1 MSDSAK
7 VIRLEPESQRQVRA
21 RLARLP
27 AVIHGLN
34 DVGQKFL
41 ASALEAY
48 FDAADDA
55 LFDLADKAQS
65 NNEQNA
71 FFDSMREVRVQRKSV
86 ERRFFEMI
94 DDAFSRLAG
103 DDVRVPAKPNGEL
116 SAEALSLVQ
125 NEDLEQLVALEST
138 VSRAMREYSAVLSGV
153 AEALSRILP
162 VEINEQKVPLSPAV
176 ICAAIMAQ
184 IKRLDI
190 DIKAKLVLFKLFDR
204 LVVSRQSEL
213 NQQMLECLEE
223 SGIRVTLGRRVVA
236 ETAAPEVPDLAAPR
250 AEDIVSVEDLGPAEG
265 MVSTENAVSAPEM
278 ASLVSAAG
286 SGMQNRT
293 ELLKLLSFVQRLPI
307 TGDSANGL
315 DFERVLAS
323 VLNRRGESV
332 DFGRL
337 EKETM
342 GLVQMLFRFILRE
355 QDLAEPFRELIGRMQ
370 IPVLKMA
377 LLDQQFLVEKRH
389 PARRLLNELVAVAA
403 EWQKGDTLVGD
414 EPLLKFM
421 RSTIDRI
428 QSQFDSN
435 PDVFKDALA
444 DFTSFVDKEKR
455 RAAVLERRTIDAED
469 GKGRAEQARKT
480 VAREIQLRTL
490 DQALPELVLALING
504 PWSNVLFVTGLKYG
518 FSSAEWNDQ
527 LRTLTDLVWS
537 VQPCA
542 SKSER
547 QKLIR
552 LIPDLIGRLRK
563 GLDSISYNPFEVAEL
578 FTGLEE
584 IHLARIR
591 GELLAHEKPAEE
603 VAPAPESRTAEPIV
617 TALEQASAP
626 EQATNPEHAAT
637 SKQATA
643 RPELS
648 PDDPHMMMVQGLAQG
663 AWFDLQE
670 GEGKDPLRCRL
681 AAFIRP
687 TGKYIFVNRSGI
699 KVAEKTQLELA
710 LAMKTGYMRALDHS
724 MLFDRALETV
734 VTSLRQAKAK
744 TPLDLDGNKS

>member
-1 MSDSAK
+1 MFSSGSSGGFAVTDSAK
-7 VIRLEPESQRQVRA
+7 VIRLEPENQRQVRA

-27 AVIHGLN
+27 AVIHSLN
-34 DVGQKFL
+34 DLGQKFL

-55 LFDLADKAQS
+55 LFDLADKAQT

-86 ERRFFEMI
+86 ERRFFDMI

-103 DDVRVPAKPNGEL
+103 EDSRNAAKADGEL

-138 VSRAMREYSAVLSGV
+138 VGRAMREYSAVLHGI
-153 AEALSRILP
+153 ADALSRILP

-176 ICAAIMAQ
+176 ICGSAMAQ

-204 LVVSRQSEL
+204 LVVSRQPEL
-213 NQQMLECLEE
+213 NQQMLECLEAN
-223 SGIRVTLGRRVVA
+223 GIRVMLSRRVA
-236 ETAAPEVPDLAAPR
+236 SEACAADAPGAAMPT
-250 AEDIVSVEDLGPAEG
+250 AEDIASMASAVGPA
-265 MVSTENAVSAPEM
+265 T
-278 ASLVSAAG
+278 
-286 SGMQNRT
+286 QNRA
-293 ELLKLLSFVQRLPI
+293 ELLKLLSFVQRLPLNS
-307 TGDSANGL
+307 DSANGL

-323 VLNRRGESV
+323 VQNRRGEDV
-332 DFGRL
+332 DIGRL

-342 GLVQMLFRFILRE
+342 GLVQMLFRYILRE
-355 QDLAEPFRELIGRMQ
+355 QGLAEPFRELIGRMQ
-370 IPVLKMA
+370 VPVLKMA
-377 LLDQQFLVEKRH
+377 LLDEQFLVEKRH
-389 PARRLLNELVAVAA
+389 PARRLLNELVAVAS
-403 EWQKGDTLVGD
+403 EWQTGDVLVGD
-414 EPLLKFM
+414 EPLLNFM
-421 RSTIDRI
+421 RGTIDRI
-428 QSQFDSN
+428 QNQFDSN

-469 GKGRAEQARKT
+469 GKARAEQARKT
-480 VAREIQLRTL
+480 VAAEIQLRTM
-490 DQALPELVLALING
+490 AYHLPELALALING

-518 FSSAEWNDQ
+518 FTSAEWNEQ
-527 LRTLTDLVWS
+527 LRVLTDLVWS

-542 SKSER
+542 GRSDR

-552 LIPDLIGRLRK
+552 LIPDLIARLRR

-591 GELLAHEKPAEE
+591 GELLAHEQPPEESVAEAESGAAKP
-603 VAPAPESRTAEPIV
+603 VAPT
-617 TALEQASAP
+617 P
-626 EQATNPEHAAT
+626 EQMTVP
-637 SKQATA
+637 
-643 RPELS
+643 PEL
-648 PDDPHMMMVQGLAQG
+648 PADDPHMVMVNGLAQG
-663 AWFDLQE
+663 AWFDLEE
-670 GEGKDPLRCRL
+670 GEGKDLLRCRL

-687 TGKYIFVNRSGI
+687 TGKYIFVNRNGI
-699 KVAEKTQLELA
+699 KVAEKTRIELA
-710 LAMKTGYMRALDHS
+710 LAMKTGHMRALDHS
-724 MLFDRALETV
+724 MLFDRALESV
-734 VTSLRQAKAK
+734 VTSLRQAKVKA
-744 TPLDLDGNKS
+744 PLDLDGKK

>member
-1 MSDSAK
+1 MTDSAK
-7 VIRLEPESQRQVRA
+7 VIRLEPENQRQVRA

-34 DVGQKFL
+34 DLGQKFL

-55 LFDLADKAQS
+55 LFDLADKAQT

-86 ERRFFEMI
+86 ERRFFDMI

-103 DDVRVPAKPNGEL
+103 DDSRAAAKPDGEL

-138 VSRAMREYSAVLSGV
+138 VGRAMREHSAVLQGV
-153 AEALSRILP
+153 ADALSRILP

-176 ICAAIMAQ
+176 ICGAAMAQ

-204 LVVSRQSEL
+204 LVVSRQPEL
-213 NQQMLECLEE
+213 NQQMLECLEAN
-223 SGIRVTLGRRVVA
+223 GIRVTLGRRVVA
-236 ETAAPEVPDLAAPR
+236 EHDVADMAMPAADDVNGSMAASHRDP
-250 AEDIVSVEDLGPAEG
+250 V
-265 MVSTENAVSAPEM
+265 
-278 ASLVSAAG
+278 
-286 SGMQNRT
+286 MQNRT

-307 TGDSANGL
+307 TGDNANGL

-323 VLNRRGESV
+323 VQNRRGESV
-332 DFGRL
+332 DIGRL

-342 GLVQMLFRFILRE
+342 GLVQMLFRYILRE
-355 QDLAEPFRELIGRMQ
+355 QGLAEPFRELIARMQ
-370 IPVLKMA
+370 VPVLKMA
-377 LLDQQFLVEKRH
+377 LLDEQFLVEKRH
-389 PARRLLNELVAVAA
+389 PARRLLNELVAVAS
-403 EWQKGDTLVGD
+403 EWQKGEVLVGD
-414 EPLLKFM
+414 EPLLNFM
-421 RSTIDRI
+421 RGTIDRI

-469 GKGRAEQARKT
+469 GKARAEQARKT
-480 VAREIQLRTL
+480 VATEIQLRTM
-490 DQALPELVLALING
+490 AHHLPELVLALING

-518 FSSAEWNDQ
+518 FTSTEWNDQ
-527 LRTLTDLVWS
+527 LRALTDLVWS
-537 VQPCA
+537 VQPCTGRA
-542 SKSER
+542 DR

-552 LIPDLIGRLRK
+552 LIPDLITRLRR

-591 GELLAHEKPAEE
+591 GELLAHEQPVEE
-603 VAPAPESRTAEPIV
+603 AAPEPESSVAKPVAE
-617 TALEQASAP
+617 AP
-626 EQATNPEHAAT
+626 KAAAT
-637 SKQATA
+637 QSDLPA
-643 RPELS
+643 
-648 PDDPHMMMVQGLAQG
+648 DDPHMVMVNGLAQG
-663 AWFDLQE
+663 AWFDLEE
-670 GEGKDPLRCRL
+670 GEGKESLRCRL

-687 TGKYIFVNRSGI
+687 TGKYIFVNRNGI
-699 KVAEKTQLELA
+699 KVAEKTQMELA
-710 LAMKTGYMRALDHS
+710 MAMKTGHMRALDHS
-724 MLFDRALETV
+724 MLFDRALESV

-744 TPLDLDGNKS
+744 APLDLDGNKSK